1 MLQKKSIVSFA
12 INGAARQIMTTY
24 SQLTGAQNL
33 LLSTF
38 TVGIR
43 VDAIDSIDTV
53 IERLMSAMH
62 QKQPWL
68 MTFANPATAILAT
81 RNAEFRHALV
91 QFDMV
96 APDGIGMVMAIQ
108 MLHRRPASRI
118 SFDDTSLAPSV
129 FKIAADQDI
138 GVVLTGGLPGV
149 AEIARQRLL
158 RANPGLR
165 IDAVFDGYQNVDA
178 VVAAITGLA
187 RGIVIAGMGAPAQEQ
202 FLLKLAANGWSGL
215 GFTCGGYLDQLS
227 LKGTSYYP
235 AWVDRYNV
243 RWAYRLFMEP
253 KRLWRRY
260 LIDYPQ
266 FGMRLCG
273 SLLRVS
279 RSG

>member
-1 MLQKKSIVSFA
+1 
-12 INGAARQIMTTY
+12 MTE
-24 SQLTGAQNL
+24 LADAQNL
-33 LLSTF
+33 LLSTS

-53 IERLMSAMH
+53 MAKFTSAMR
-62 QKQPWL
+62 QKQAWL
-68 MTFANPATAILAT
+68 MTFANPATAVLGA
-81 RNAEFRHALV
+81 RNAEFRNALV

-108 MLHRRPASRI
+108 MLHKRPASRI

-129 FKIAADQDI
+129 FKIAADQGI
-138 GVVLTGGLPGV
+138 GVVLTGGLSGV
-149 AEIARQRLL
+149 AEAARQHLL
-158 RANPGLR
+158 RAHPGLR
-165 IDAVFDGYQNVDA
+165 IDAVFDGYQKVDA

-187 RGIVIAGMGAPAQEQ
+187 PGIVIVGMGAPLQEQ
-202 FLLKLAANGWSGL
+202 FLLKLAANGWNGL

-235 AWVDRYNV
+235 AWVDRYNI

-253 KRLWRRY
+253 GRLWHRY

-266 FGMRLCG
+266 FGVRLCG
-273 SLLRVS
+273 SLLRAS